1 MEEIKNMTAF
11 KRYTLKK
18 SSDMFKPDE
27 KYIYL
32 PYEVSKG
39 IFLETT
45 IFNTPTATIHVY
57 YNVISLHY
65 QILRNGKIIDLD
77 LDENP
82 HF

>member
-1 MEEIKNMTAF
+1 MTAF
-11 KRYTLKK
+11 KKYVLKK
-18 SSDMFKPDE
+18 HPDIFTADE
-27 KYIYL
+27 KFPCL

-45 IFNTPTATIHVY
+45 IFHAPTATIYSY

-65 QILRNGKIIDLD
+65 QITRAGKILDLD
-77 LDENP
+77 LDENNP

>member
-1 MEEIKNMTAF
+1 MTAF
-11 KRYTLKK
+11 KKYVLKK
-18 SSDMFKPDE
+18 HHDIFKPDE
-27 KYIYL
+27 EYPCL
-32 PYEVSKG
+32 PYEISKG

-45 IFNTPTATIHVY
+45 IFDASTATVHSY

-65 QILRNGKIIDLD
+65 QITRNGKILDLD

>member
-1 MEEIKNMTAF
+1 MTAF
-11 KRYTLKK
+11 KKYVLKK
-18 SSDMFKPDE
+18 YPDVFTADE
-27 KYIYL
+27 KFPFL

-45 IFNTPTATIHVY
+45 IFHAATATVHAY
-57 YNVISLHY
+57 YSVISLHY

>member
-1 MEEIKNMTAF
+1 MTAF
-11 KRYTLKK
+11 KKYVLKK
-18 SSDMFKPDE
+18 YPDVFTADE
-27 KYIYL
+27 KLLYL

-45 IFNTPTATIHVY
+45 IFHAQTATVHAY

-65 QILRNGKIIDLD
+65 QITRDGKILDLD

>member
-1 MEEIKNMTAF
+1 MTAF
-11 KRYTLKK
+11 KKYVLKK
-18 SSDMFKPDE
+18 YPDVFTDDE
-27 KYIYL
+27 KFPYL

-45 IFNTPTATIHVY
+45 IFNAQTATIHAY

-65 QILRNGKIIDLD
+65 QITRAGEILDLD
-77 LDENP
+77 LDENNP

>member
-1 MEEIKNMTAF
+1 MTAF
-11 KRYTLKK
+11 KKYVLKK
-18 SSDMFKPDE
+18 YPDVFTSDEQFL
-27 KYIYL
+27 YL

-45 IFNTPTATIHVY
+45 IFNAQTATIHSY

-65 QILRNGKIIDLD
+65 QILRNGEIVDLD

>member
-1 MEEIKNMTAF
+1 MTAF
-11 KRYTLKK
+11 KKYVLKK
-18 SSDMFKPDE
+18 YPDMFKPDE
-27 KYIYL
+27 KYLYL

-45 IFNTPTATIHVY
+45 IFHAQTATIHAY

-65 QILRNGKIIDLD
+65 QILRNGKIIDIDLN

>member
-1 MEEIKNMTAF
+1 MTAF
-11 KRYTLKK
+11 KKYVLKK
-18 SSDMFKPDE
+18 YPDVFTADE
-27 KYIYL
+27 KYPWL
-32 PYEVSKG
+32 PYEISKG

-45 IFNTPTATIHVY
+45 IFNAQDATIHSY

-65 QILRNGKIIDLD
+65 QITRNGKILDLD